1 MGKVPVAGERALGLA
16 RGWLGVGGLRV
27 GGFGAGKLSVGA
39 VWASSHHRNLSRA
52 MALHVAKSTGRS
64 LRFRAFFSVRP
75 KFISGNP
82 IGRGCATKPV
92 SSCRGAR
99 LMGVRA
105 A

>member
-1 MGKVPVAGERALGLA
+1 MELAG
-16 RGWLGVGGLRV
+16 GWLGVGGLRV
-27 GGFGAGKLSVGA
+27 EGFGAEKLCVGV
-39 VWASSHHRNLSRA
+39 VWVNSRHRNLSRA
-52 MALHVAKSTGRS
+52 MALHVTKSTGRL

-92 SSCRGAR
+92 SSCRVAR
-99 LMGVRA
+99 LIGVRA